1 MLDLI
6 INDEEMRLLFY
17 AVAFLIL
24 TLAAEKYIEKK
35 YNPFDDETEIKQNE
49 KY

>member
-6 INDEEMRLLFY
+6 MYNEEARLLFY
-17 AVAFLIL
+17 AIAFLLL

-35 YNPFDDETEIKQNE
+35 YNPFEEKEEVKQNE
-49 KY
+49 RY

>member
-6 INDEEMRLLFY
+6 INNEEIRLLFY
-17 AVAFLIL
+17 AVSLLIL
-24 TLAAEKYIEKK
+24 TLVTEKYVELK
-35 YNPFDDETEIKQNE
+35 YNPFEDETEMKQDE

>member
-6 INDEEMRLLFY
+6 INNEEVRLLFY
-17 AVAFLIL
+17 AVSLLIL

-35 YNPFDDETEIKQNE
+35 YNLFEDEKEVKTK
-49 KY
+49 